1 MNNKA
6 EKTRI
11 ERHSLQK
18 ASAPQFSLL
27 RVKTNHNLEMLT
39 IREVAT

>member
-11 ERHSLQK
+11 GRPSLQK
-18 ASAPQFSLL
+18 ASAFQFGLL
-27 RVKTNHNLEMLT
+27 KLKTNHNLEMLT